1 MSNLGEFFMG
11 VRSDLETNFDFEIVD
26 EFLDHFSLMVE
37 SMEVM
42 ILDLSKPNMYKRSID
57 ELFRV
62 FHNIKSA
69 SGYLKIEAMFKLSS
83 FVEDELEELRQKT
96 TPISTETTSWLLSIS
111 DMFAT
116 WHDDLKLDNELSK
129 IKYSLLKIPDLDT

>member
-1 MSNLGEFFMG
+1 MG
-11 VRSDLETNFDFEIVD
+11 VRSDLESNFDFDIVD
-26 EFLDHFSLMVE
+26 EFLDHYSMMVE

-42 ILDLSKPNMYKRSID
+42 ILDLEKSNMFTRSVN

-69 SGYLKIEAMFKLSS
+69 SGYLNILPMSKLSA
-83 FVEDELEELRQKT
+83 FVEDALEELRQT
-96 TPISTETTSWLLSIS
+96 DELENDEVITWLLEVS

-116 WHDDLKLDNELSK
+116 WQDDLKMDNELSH
-129 IKYSLLKIPDLDT
+129 IKYSLLKIPELKK

>member
-1 MSNLGEFFMG
+1 MG
-11 VRSDLETNFDFEIVD
+11 IRSDLDANFDFEIVD
-26 EFLDHFSLMVE
+26 EFLDHYSMMVD

-42 ILDLSKPNMYKRSID
+42 IIDLQKLNMYERSVN

-69 SGYLKIEAMFKLSS
+69 SGYLKITPMNKLAT
-83 FVEDELEELRQKT
+83 FVEDELEVLRNKK
-96 TPISTETTSWLLSIS
+96 PPVNEETINWLLSIS

-116 WHDDLKLDNELSK
+116 WQDDLKLDNDLSK
-129 IKYSLLKIPDLDT
+129 IRYSLLKIPDLEK

>member
-1 MSNLGEFFMG
+1 MG
-11 VRSDLETNFDFEIVD
+11 IRGDLEANFDYEIVD
-26 EFLDHFSLMVE
+26 EFLDHYSMMVE

-42 ILDLSKPNMYKRSID
+42 IIDLTNPKMYKRSVN

-69 SGYLKIEAMFKLSS
+69 SGYLQILPMNKLAS
-83 FVEDELEELRQKT
+83 FVEDELEELRNNESINQ
-96 TPISTETTSWLLSIS
+96 ETVDWLLRIS

-116 WHDDLKLDNELSK
+116 WQEDLKDNNELSR
-129 IKYSLLKIPDLDT
+129 IKFSLLKTPDLDKKK

>member
-1 MSNLGEFFMG
+1 MG
-11 VRSDLETNFDFEIVD
+11 IKSDLEKNFDFEIID
-26 EFLDHFSLMVE
+26 EFLDHYTMMVE

-42 ILDLSKPNMYKRSID
+42 ILDLSKPNMYERSIN

-69 SGYLKIEAMFKLSS
+69 SGYLKIIPMNKLAA
-83 FVEDELEELRQKT
+83 FVEDELESLRQKKP
-96 TPISTETTSWLLSIS
+96 PINDETIDWLLNIS

-116 WHDDLKLDNELSK
+116 WQDDLKQDNELSK
-129 IKYSLLKIPDLDT
+129 IKYSLLKIPDLEK

>member
-1 MSNLGEFFMG
+1 MG
-11 VRSDLETNFDFEIVD
+11 VRSNLDANFDFEIVD
-26 EFLDHFSLMVE
+26 EFLDHYSMMVE

-42 ILDLSKPNMYKRSID
+42 IIDLSKPNSYDRSVN

-69 SGYLKIEAMFKLSS
+69 SSYLKMKPMSKLAS
-83 FVEDELEELRQKT
+83 FVEDELEALRSAKP
-96 TPISTETTSWLLSIS
+96 PISEETTNWLLDIS

-116 WHDDLKLDNELSK
+116 WQDDLKLDNDLSK
-129 IKYSLLKIPDLDT
+129 IRYSLLKIPDLEK

>member
-1 MSNLGEFFMG
+1 MG
-11 VRSDLETNFDFEIVD
+11 VRSDLESNFDFDIVD
-26 EFLDHFSLMVE
+26 EFLDHYSMMVE

-42 ILDLSKPNMYKRSID
+42 ILDLEKSNMFARSVN

-69 SGYLKIEAMFKLSS
+69 SGYLNILPMSKLSA
-83 FVEDELEELRQKT
+83 FVEDALEELRQT
-96 TPISTETTSWLLSIS
+96 DELENDEVITWLLEVS

-116 WHDDLKLDNELSK
+116 WQDDLKMDNELSH
-129 IKYSLLKIPDLDT
+129 IKYSLLKIPELKK

>member
-1 MSNLGEFFMG
+1 MG
-11 VRSDLETNFDFEIVD
+11 IRSDLDANFDFEIVD
-26 EFLDHFSLMVE
+26 EFLDHYSMMVD

-42 ILDLSKPNMYKRSID
+42 IIDLQKPNMYERSIN

-69 SGYLKIEAMFKLSS
+69 SGYLKIIPMNKLAA
-83 FVEDELEELRQKT
+83 FVEDELEVLRKRN
-96 TPISTETTSWLLSIS
+96 TPVNEETINWLLAIS

-116 WHDDLKLDNELSK
+116 WQDDLKLDNNLSK
-129 IKYSLLKIPDLDT
+129 IKYSLLKIPDLEK

>member
-1 MSNLGEFFMG
+1 MG
-11 VRSDLETNFDFEIVD
+11 IRSDLDANFDFEIID
-26 EFLDHFSLMVE
+26 EFLDHYSMMVD

-42 ILDLSKPNMYKRSID
+42 IIDLAKPNMYQRSVD

-69 SGYLKIEAMFKLSS
+69 SGYLKILPMSKLAS
-83 FVEDELEELRQKT
+83 FVEDELETLRKRKP
-96 TPISTETTSWLLSIS
+96 PINEETTNWLLEIS
-111 DMFAT
+111 DMFSA

-129 IKYSLLKIPDLDT
+129 IKYSLLKIPDLEK